1 MNKLI
6 TLLRFRQEG
15 FQTEA
20 FEDDFIIDIP
30 EELIDDKYFND
41 NKVLEYCEK
50 KFREAAQA
58 TIIGPNCEKI
68 ISDTCNDYNWG
79 DFTLHTTKDILQTVG
94 ISRIED
100 YDGLVNKDTVCPRY
114 IVEVHQDEVLL
125 PDCVDCTLIIRE
137 YGQQEIRINATTN
150 LYTGAII
157 VDATDEDIAAERIDY
172 GNDVFV
178 DFGNGIE
185 HPVAINED
193 QRDET
198 ENIFF
203 YFEELG

>member
-6 TLLRFRQEG
+6 TLLRLRQDG

-30 EELIDDKYFND
+30 EELIDNKYFND

-68 ISDTCNDYNWG
+68 IADTCNDYNWG
-79 DFTLHTTKDILQTVG
+79 DFTLYTTKDILQTVG

-100 YDGLVNKDTVCPRY
+100 YDGPVNKDTVCPRY

-178 DFGNGIE
+178 NFGNGIE

-203 YFEELG
+203 YFEELD